1 MLFLL
6 LAIIRLANRKEDTTD
21 VLVNSLGDNGGL
33 PAGFDPN
40 ALGGYP
46 GMEMTGTVPMAGGEE
61 GPFGFLEQM
70 DPEMVA
76 DLLSQERPGTA
87 AGILGL
93 LNPGYAD
100 MVLQIMP
107 PEMQEDLIN
116 RLQTQPQLPAF
127 QQKTVAQQ
135 LKRRLGVPA

>member
-1 MLFLL
+1 M
-6 LAIIRLANRKEDTTD
+6 
-21 VLVNSLGDNGGL
+21 
-33 PAGFDPN
+33 AG
-40 ALGGYP
+40 
-46 GMEMTGTVPMAGGEE
+46 GGEE